1 MNDLSYGV
9 VVLSAKRAVNIPVLS
24 STNMT
29 DHIPGAVFHG
39 RAGGMSASQADVSLP
54 SRGVQYHIYTNRP
67 GETSR
72 LWDLG
77 TSMGNRAPD
86 DDGDLRTF
94 FHNKA
99 SEFIS
104 IGEHVVLEQTLPF
117 GMVGLHS
124 NEGGLRLYGLYSDA
138 CDLLVWTNTPDLDVL
153 LHDFNRKEWRIYRFK
168 ERTSFSTIVFTK
180 RVCQRWFRW
189 ASTLPSSDVKFQA
202 LESSL
207 FNPHER

>member
-1 MNDLSYGV
+1 MAQLSYGA

-24 STNMT
+24 SINMT

-39 RAGGMSASQADVSLP
+39 RAGGVSHNQCSVSVP
-54 SRGVQYHIYTNRP
+54 SRGTQYNVYSNHL
-67 GETSR
+67 GEQS
-72 LWDLG
+72 G
-77 TSMGNRAPD
+77 MYEFASSMSYHSPD
-86 DDGDLRTF
+86 NQEDLREYFTR
-94 FHNKA
+94 KA
-99 SEFIS
+99 NEHFS

-117 GMVGLHS
+117 GLLGMHS
-124 NEGGLRLYGLYSDA
+124 NEGGLRLFGLYSDV

-153 LHDFNRKEWRIYRFK
+153 LHDASRKEWKIYRFK
-168 ERTSFSTIVFTK
+168 ERASFSTILFTR

-207 FNPHER
+207 FNHT